1 MESKKYTNF
10 IAIAVAL
17 VLCLA
22 YGYSTVLA
30 QTKTLDRD
38 LDPIIKAGD
47 SFPLLDGAPI
57 NELFVFV
64 YRVATDTWEP
74 IPFQFDEQGT
84 MEVDGQL
91 ETGFFFPDD
100 GLLDADD
107 ELVFMAVDAGDRAAT
122 NWLDNPESQT
132 NPRYEIEIIDPLDQS
147 KKAWAYLYRSNTLTA
162 AQSVTDYVNYIPGP
176 SGKAA
181 ADTVVGQSYKMGNAE
196 NGLPNF
202 LSISES
208 VGGNGVNILS
218 GQELRVVASDINF
231 NEKDNFK
238 NAGVQFIDGPVRVLR
253 EIKTDLVVKL
263 LFGELTVFTVG
274 IPVHYFGFSLNI
286 QGDLEIPPD
295 LPLGLV
301 MTLLRQSF
309 NLNQNASGMKF
320 FSANNSDIPIDGSN
334 DTIDD
339 TVVFGPDINWL
350 VFTGSQGTF
359 VNLFKITPIG
369 DTQKLFYQDDVSANS
384 YGNAGIIVEGQ
395 DIEGFFPLGLT
406 SFFTGPLPSGQES
419 SFGSTLATTLLADQN
434 AQLFDEVVPVELVS
448 FTATV
453 EKNDVLLIWIT
464 ATETNNF
471 GFDIERRVQSSEEWT
486 KVAFKSGKG
495 TTTVPARYEYQDR
508 NLQPGTYEYR
518 LKQIDTD
525 GAFEYSGIVTAVI
538 SLPESFA
545 LHQNFPNPFNPS
557 TTIHY
562 QLPSRVGES
571 QGKKRTILKI
581 YNLLGAEV
589 RTLVDQEQAPGFYQV
604 SWDGKDRSGRQ
615 VSTGVYIYRL
625 HSGDFVAT
633 KKMVFVQ

>member
-1 MESKKYTNF
+1 MESKRYPNF
-10 IAIAVAL
+10 ITIVVTL
-17 VLCLA
+17 VLCLV
-22 YGYSTVLA
+22 YGYSAILA

-38 LDPIIKAGD
+38 LEPIIKIGN
-47 SFPLLDGAPI
+47 SFPLFDGAPI

-64 YRVATDTWEP
+64 FRASSDIWEQ
-74 IPFQFDEQGT
+74 IPFQFDEKGP
-84 MEVDGQL
+84 DGS
-91 ETGFFFPDD
+91 FFTSDD

-107 ELVFMAVDAGDRAAT
+107 ELVFMAVDAGDKAPT
-122 NWLDNPESQT
+122 TWIDNPESQT
-132 NPRYEIEIIDPLDQS
+132 FPRYEIEIIDPLDQN
-147 KKAWAYLYRSNTLTA
+147 KKTWAYLYRSNTLTF
-162 AQSVTDYVNYIPGP
+162 AQSVTDYVNHIPGP

-181 ADTVVGQSYKMGNAE
+181 ADTIVGQSYKMGNAE

-202 LSISES
+202 LSIPTSA
-208 VGGNGVNILS
+208 GGAGVNILS
-218 GQELRVVASDINF
+218 GQELRVVASGINF

-238 NAGVQFIDGPVRVLR
+238 NAGIKIQDGTVRVLR
-253 EIKTDLVVKL
+253 EIETDLVVKI
-263 LFGELTVFTVG
+263 GPVEITVFTVP

-286 QGDLEIPPD
+286 QGDLEIPTE
-295 LPLGLV
+295 LPLNLV

-309 NLNQNASGMKF
+309 NLNQNALGMKF
-320 FSANNSDIPIDGSN
+320 FSANNSDIPIDGSV
-334 DTIDD
+334 DTIND

-359 VNLFKITPIG
+359 VNLFKISPIG
-369 DTQKLFYQDDVSANS
+369 DSQRLFYQDDASANS
-384 YGNAGIIVEGQ
+384 YGNTGIIVEGQ
-395 DIEGFFPLGLT
+395 DVEGFFPLGLT
-406 SFFTGPLPSGQES
+406 SFFTGPLPPGQES
-419 SFGSTLATTLLADQN
+419 SLGSTLATTLLADQN
-434 AQLFDEVVPVELVS
+434 AQLFDEVVPVELAS

-453 EKNDVLLIWIT
+453 EKNNVLLVWIT

-471 GFDIERRVQSSEEWT
+471 GFDIERRVHSSEEWT
-486 KVAFKSGKG
+486 KIAFKSGKG
-495 TTTVPARYEYQDR
+495 TTTIPARYEYQDR
-508 NLQPGTYEYR
+508 SLQPGTYEYR

-538 SLPESFA
+538 GLPQSFA

-562 QLPSRVGES
+562 QLPSRVGEF

-604 SWDGKDRSGRQ
+604 NWDGKDNFGKQ
-615 VSTGVYIYRL
+615 VTTGVYIYRL
-625 HSGDFVAT
+625 RSGDFVAT